1 MYNCRCC
8 VSCVKKMYKKK
19 INHAVDVEIKIVNFS
34 RERALNYRQLVML
47 LEEHEIKQD
56 NIGYHTPVQW
66 LSLGKVLKR
75 VCILRAEI

>member
-1 MYNCRCC
+1 M
-8 VSCVKKMYKKK
+8 
-19 INHAVDVEIKIVNFS
+19 NHAVDVEIKIVNFS
-34 RERALNYRQLVML
+34 RERALNYRQLVTL
-47 LEEHEIKQD
+47 LEEHEIKHD